1 MSFQDSMEENAEAAP
16 VVENSFCQVVGSLRN
31 VEDTKNLLVLH
42 ISAVNDPNMLTEH
55 LLSIVHTSLKARI
68 STSAANGAQ
77 DIKGKVAAGE
87 TGPAAGSSSSNKTG
101 TPETLIHNFITVSFY
116 IFD

>member
-1 MSFQDSMEENAEAAP
+1 

-31 VEDTKNLLVLH
+31 VDDTKNLLVLH

-68 STSAANGAQ
+68 STAAASGSQEN
-77 DIKGKVAAGE
+77 KVKVAGA
-87 TGPAAGSSSSNKTG
+87 TVPADGGSSTSKTG
-101 TPETLIHNFITVSFY
+101 TPEQIIHTFITVSFY
-116 IFD
+116 LGLSFSALNLN